1 MTKPWDLHKATIK
14 TLYAE
19 HTLAEVRAIMM
30 DKYNFK
36 ASKEEEKERRKEG
49 RKDRL
54 IEQDRTRAY
63 RGRLIQ
69 WGVRKYTSRKHGDAA
84 SVSGA
89 SRDGGASDTA
99 SREGD
104 GASVT
109 SRDE

>member
-30 DKYNFK
+30 DKHNFK
-36 ASKEEEKERRKEG
+36 AS
-49 RKDRL
+49 
-54 IEQDRTRAY
+54 TRAY

-89 SRDGGASDTA
+89 SRDGGASDTG